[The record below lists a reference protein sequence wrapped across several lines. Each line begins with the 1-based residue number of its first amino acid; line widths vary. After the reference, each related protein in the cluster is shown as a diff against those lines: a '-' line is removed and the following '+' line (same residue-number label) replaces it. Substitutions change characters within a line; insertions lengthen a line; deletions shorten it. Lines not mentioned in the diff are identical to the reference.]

1 MNLWTTRDQSI
12 SWLKQ
17 ELLPE
22 AKVIQQG
29 FDFLDELVEI
39 CNRIGSDEGETT
51 KGKTHRICGVTV
63 AKSSHLL
70 LGCYSLALDALAQ
83 ESGALLRPLIET
95 YELLV
100 YLRQDLARV
109 DEVIEGRLPTAGK
122 ISQNISGDFEDLRKH
137 LNDSASHFSY
147 KIDSVRHLFDGN
159 FKAQSRPTQSR
170 SVFEINLKMLNA
182 FQVFVIFEAVNL
194 LLSASVD
201 IPDLTERIEQWKH
214 SSISAFSHIKH
225 EA

>member
-22 AKVIQQG
+22 AEVIQQG
-29 FDFLDELVEI
+29 FDFLNELVEL
-39 CNRIGSDEGETT
+39 CNRIGSDEGETN
-51 KGKTHRICGVTV
+51 KGKTGRICAVTV

-70 LGCYSLALDALAQ
+70 LACYSLALDALAQ

-95 YELLV
+95 YELFV
-100 YLRQDLARV
+100 YLRQDLTRT
-109 DEVIEGRLPTAGK
+109 DEVIDGKLPTAGK
-122 ISQNISGDFEDLRKH
+122 ISQRISGDFEDLRKH

-147 KIDSVRHLFDGN
+147 KIDSVRHLLDGK
-159 FKAQSRPTQSR
+159 FKAQSHPTQSR
-170 SVFEINLKMLNA
+170 SVLETNLQMLNA

-194 LLSASVD
+194 LLSVGVD
-201 IPDLTERIEQWKH
+201 VTDLAKRIEQWKQ